1 MANIKFND
9 KTRGT
14 PALID
19 GIPYQ
24 VGTAN
29 TGDIKTV
36 NPANLYLAMLS
47 GKSSKITDAN
57 SPYTASYGEVIFATT
72 TSAITINLPASA
84 SDKPEIIIRHV
95 LGSAGILTIDG
106 NGSEEIEDAVTSSL
120 TKTLSVGYSVRLDA
134 DGTKFH
140 TT

>member
-1 MANIKFND
+1 MAQTTINN
-9 KTRGT
+9 
-14 PALID
+14 
-19 GIPYQ
+19 
-24 VGTAN
+24 
-29 TGDIKTV
+29 GDSGLTCRNAINNNFTE
-36 NPANLYLAMLS
+36 LYPLLTS
-47 GKSSKITDAN
+47 TSKITDAN

-72 TSAITINLPASA
+72 TSAITINLPASTG
-84 SDKPEIIIRHV
+84 DKPEIIIRHV